1 MDDNSYGRKG
11 YIDIMHNKTLMKNL
25 TPVIFII
32 LLLASFLPLSEGR
45 QGARTFE
52 ISSLT
57 IKFDKTDAEFTVNYH
72 LGTIPK
78 MYILLMG
85 GKNIEPKIR
94 ELFSNFDYDV
104 VKMDQEKA
112 ILHVKNISRFEKGYY
127 LHDSISFG
135 TQINNILI
143 YIPGDSRPTE
153 YVGLNATPNK
163 FYSQ

>member
-1 MDDNSYGRKG
+1 
-11 YIDIMHNKTLMKNL
+11 MKNL
-25 TPVIFII
+25 IPVIYII
-32 LLLASFLPLSEGR
+32 LLLSLFLPLSEGK
-45 QGARTFE
+45 QGTRTLE
-52 ISSLT
+52 VSSLI
-57 IKFDKTDAEFTVNYH
+57 IKFDKTDAEFTVNYD
-72 LGTIPK
+72 LGAIPK

-85 GKNIEPKIR
+85 GRNIEPKIK
-94 ELFSNFDYDV
+94 EIFSNFDYDV
-104 VKMDQEKA
+104 IKMDQEKA

-135 TQINNILI
+135 TQINNIFI